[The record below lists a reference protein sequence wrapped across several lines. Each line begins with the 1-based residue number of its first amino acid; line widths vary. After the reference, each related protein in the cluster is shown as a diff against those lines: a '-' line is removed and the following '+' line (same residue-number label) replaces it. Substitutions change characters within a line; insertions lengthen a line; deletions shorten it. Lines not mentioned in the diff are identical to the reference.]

1 MTMAAAQKMR
11 RLIELC
17 DTFHLPVV
25 NFVDEPG
32 FMIGPEAEANG
43 TIRYGMAAVAAAA
56 QAATPWASVQIHK
69 NFGVASAAHYG
80 PDTYTLNWPSAQ
92 SGALPIEGGVAV
104 AFRRQIAQAE
114 NPDAMRAELEERFA
128 ATRKP
133 YPKAESF
140 AVHDL
145 IDPRETRP
153 MLCEWV
159 DWIQPKLKALN
170 GPTRFAMRP

>member
-1 MTMAAAQKMR
+1 MAAAQKMR

-159 DWIQPKLKALN
+159 DWIQPKLKALS
-170 GPTRFAMRP
+170 GPTRFTMRP